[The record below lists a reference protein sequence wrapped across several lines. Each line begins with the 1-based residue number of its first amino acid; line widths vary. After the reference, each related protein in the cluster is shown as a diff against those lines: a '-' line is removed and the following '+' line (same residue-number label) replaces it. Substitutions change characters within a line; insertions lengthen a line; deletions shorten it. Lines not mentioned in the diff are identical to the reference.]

1 MIYRIDV
8 AMKAVSK
15 ILRRLVLRVKN
26 NRVIKINIFKTRI
39 YCSLRDV
46 KYVLTFEIALPI
58 YTIGFKIN
66 LNTFSL

>member
-1 MIYRIDV
+1 MWRNKKSVKRILKYVRKSMIYRIDV

-39 YCSLRDV
+39 YCSL
-46 KYVLTFEIALPI
+46 
-58 YTIGFKIN
+58 
-66 LNTFSL
+66 